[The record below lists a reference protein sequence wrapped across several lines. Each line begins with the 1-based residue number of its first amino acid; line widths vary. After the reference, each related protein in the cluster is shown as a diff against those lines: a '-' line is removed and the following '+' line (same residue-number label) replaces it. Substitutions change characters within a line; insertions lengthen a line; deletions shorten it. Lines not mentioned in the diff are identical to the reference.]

1 MSHTNQPWRLVS
13 LHQVTQ
19 QNFSGF
25 LWKSY
30 AIDLQWQKRNY
41 KKTKKDRI
49 DFRKNKSESVGSLE
63 IIKDASI
70 YLKGDD
76 MPETP
81 LNIKLPKTNLRPIFH
96 MYRNQPIG
104 SKSKWITWLIHG

>member
-1 MSHTNQPWRLVS
+1 MKTGQF
-13 LHQVTQ
+13 T
-19 QNFSGF
+19 SGNSTKFFRF

-49 DFRKNKSESVGSLE
+49 NFHKNKSESVWSLE

-81 LNIKLPKTNLRPIFH
+81 LNIKLPKTNLRPKFH

-104 SKSKWITWLIHG
+104 SKRKLITWFIYG